1 MQRHSGWAVATDADR
16 LAAILAALPAEDAA
30 FLAGQLAPPWQRRRD
45 RLAERAAA
53 VREALAAHAGLARKP
68 AAIALATE
76 LVRITS
82 TPHARGPRPDLM
94 RRIIDLGGTLA
105 WRRIY
110 DIGAPAEVQ
119 QKPGTLH
126 PAAGMPGP

>member
-1 MQRHSGWAVATDADR
+1 MTDADR

-30 FLAGQLAPPWQRRRD
+30 FLATQLAPPWQRRRD
-45 RLAERAAA
+45 RLAERDSA

-68 AAIALATE
+68 AAMALATE
-76 LVRITS
+76 LLRVTA
-82 TPHARGPRPDLM
+82 TPHARGERVELL
-94 RRIIDLGGTLA
+94 RRIIDLGGGLA

-110 DIGAPAEVQ
+110 DIAGPNEVQ

-126 PAAGMPGP
+126 PAPVIPTP